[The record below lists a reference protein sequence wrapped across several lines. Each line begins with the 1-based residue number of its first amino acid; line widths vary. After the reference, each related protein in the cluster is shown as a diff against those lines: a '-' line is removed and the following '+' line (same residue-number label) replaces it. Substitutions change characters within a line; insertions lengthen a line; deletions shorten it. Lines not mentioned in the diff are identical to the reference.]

1 LKKRIIS
8 LCLILVML
16 VSGASVLVSASTEHD
31 PLITLSYIT
40 DTFLPRARESLKKIS
55 DLKVQSFEPVQTESA
70 PTLKVAGIPANETL
84 TLTSGQEIT
93 ILSGY
98 GRITELSGSIINVTV
113 GWPAGKGR
121 ANNCHRYILGD
132 NSTATIT
139 FTQDS
144 LISVSAAVETKF
156 VVSPFSDVQK
166 GAWYFNSVVGA
177 YEKGLISGMTATTY
191 EPLGTL
197 TVAQTIRLAAAMYQL
212 YHDGE
217 VTLKK
222 SDEGQW
228 YESFV
233 AFAYEKGIIEER
245 YTTLAH
251 EEYNS
256 PISRAEFVHI
266 FYSALPEETY
276 TAINDIPDG
285 AIPDVTMEDTYAD
298 EIYTFYRA
306 GIVSGYTQTPPYPDR
321 AFGSDS
327 TINRAEVASI
337 LIRMFE
343 PEKRTSFT
351 IE

>member
-1 LKKRIIS
+1 
-8 LCLILVML
+8 
-16 VSGASVLVSASTEHD
+16 
-31 PLITLSYIT
+31 
-40 DTFLPRARESLKKIS
+40 
-55 DLKVQSFEPVQTESA
+55 
-70 PTLKVAGIPANETL
+70 
-84 TLTSGQEIT
+84 

-98 GRITELSGSIINVTV
+98 GRITDLSGGIINVTV
-113 GWPAGKGR
+113 GWPAGLGR
-121 ANNCHRYILGD
+121 ANNYQRYIID
-132 NSTATIT
+132 ANSKATIT

-144 LISVSAAVETKF
+144 VVSVSNAVETQF
-156 VVSPFSDVQK
+156 TVSPFSDVK
-166 GAWYFNSVVGA
+166 KSDWYFNSVVGA
-177 YEKGLISGMTATTY
+177 YSKGLISGMTATTY

-197 TVAQTIRLAAAMYQL
+197 TVAQAIRLAAAMYQL

-233 AFAYEKGIIEER
+233 KFAFEKGIIEER
-245 YTTLAH
+245 YTTLSV
-251 EEYNS
+251 EEYNA
-256 PISRAEFVHI
+256 PINRSEFVHI

-276 TAINDIPDG
+276 IAINDIPDN
-285 AIPDVTMEDTYAD
+285 AIPDVTLEDAYAD

-306 GIVSGYTQTPPYPDR
+306 GIVSGYTNSEAYAEH

-327 TINRAEVASI
+327 TITRAEVASI

-343 PEKRTSFT
+343 PAKRSSFT